1 MAKECGEIPVGKA
14 WVLHGGKY
22 PGGNSVGAD

>member
-1 MAKECGEIPVGKA
+1 MAREYGEISGEKA